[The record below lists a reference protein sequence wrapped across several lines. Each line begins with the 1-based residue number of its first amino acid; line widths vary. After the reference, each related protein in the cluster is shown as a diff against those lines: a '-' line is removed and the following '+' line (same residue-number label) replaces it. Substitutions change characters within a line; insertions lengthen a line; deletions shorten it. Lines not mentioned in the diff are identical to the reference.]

1 MNSSQ
6 IVSRRMAYVAYRDNG
21 NSVLRRHRGQE
32 RIVLNA
38 SDNADLGWGLDFSNK
53 LCHQYSVSE
62 SPVARYAS
70 LYIDLPLRLEP
81 SFIHVQPAAR
91 GRYIPS
97 LVARLLSWRDN
108 NGMTVCRSANSQ
120 YQATCKHVYRRNQS
134 LRRPSCPL
142 HPSADVDTV
151 WTPTGN

>member
-38 SDNADLGWGLDFSNK
+38 SDNADLGWGLDFSDK

-70 LYIDLPLRLEP
+70 LYIDLPLSRLSYTCNQRLEDDTYHHLWP
-81 SFIHVQPAAR
+81 GFYR
-91 GRYIPS
+91 GETTM
-97 LVARLLSWRDN
+97 V
-108 NGMTVCRSANSQ
+108 
-120 YQATCKHVYRRNQS
+120 
-134 LRRPSCPL
+134 
-142 HPSADVDTV
+142 
-151 WTPTGN
+151 

>member
-1 MNSSQ
+1 
-6 IVSRRMAYVAYRDNG
+6 MAYVAYRDNE
-21 NSVLRRHRGQE
+21 NLVLRRTGQE

-70 LYIDLPLRLEP
+70 LDIGLPLRLEP

-97 LVARLLSWRDN
+97 FVARLSSWRDN
-108 NGMTVCRSANSQ
+108 NGM
-120 YQATCKHVYRRNQS
+120 
-134 LRRPSCPL
+134 
-142 HPSADVDTV
+142 
-151 WTPTGN
+151 